1 MLIKK
6 TNEEV
11 IFSYSRKQA
20 IEDGVL
26 VDLTSLARDA
36 GIKFPVAVTR
46 AVFEL
51 LNHISVQGQ
60 DFVGRAW
67 DMLMIFR
74 LEAKR
79 SHEDMIHFSPLFLM
93 KEGKNPEP
101 LHLWAKCGPGD
112 GMEPVITIMKE
123 GED

>member
-51 LNHISVQGQ
+51 LNHILQCN
-60 DFVGRAW
+60 A
-67 DMLMIFR
+67 
-74 LEAKR
+74 
-79 SHEDMIHFSPLFLM
+79 
-93 KEGKNPEP
+93 
-101 LHLWAKCGPGD
+101 
-112 GMEPVITIMKE
+112 
-123 GED
+123 